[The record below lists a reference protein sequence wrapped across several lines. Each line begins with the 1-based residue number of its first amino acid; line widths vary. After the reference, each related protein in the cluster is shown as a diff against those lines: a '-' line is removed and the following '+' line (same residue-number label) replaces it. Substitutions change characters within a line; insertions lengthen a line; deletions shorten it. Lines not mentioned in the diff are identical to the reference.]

1 MLLSRKEKEKLV
13 IKLAQEGKT
22 TREIAKIAHMSLK
35 DIGEIIKKATGDD
48 DDKDSKNNKIAEK
61 EKERLS
67 QLSPCTQAFQIFR
80 EKKSLIDVVIT
91 LDLDP
96 ETVLDYHRDYL
107 RLSGM
112 SELIIIYDNFGKDL
126 PLFLHLFNRI
136 KEQGLSRDEIAY
148 MIEMQSD
155 IAEMQETVGWLN
167 KHISELEKDKEE
179 FEQEI
184 FRLERIK
191 DSGR

>member
-1 MLLSRKEKEKLV
+1 
-13 IKLAQEGKT
+13 
-22 TREIAKIAHMSLK
+22 
-35 DIGEIIKKATGDD
+35 
-48 DDKDSKNNKIAEK
+48 
-61 EKERLS
+61 
-67 QLSPCTQAFQIFR
+67 
-80 EKKSLIDVVIT
+80 
-91 LDLDP
+91 
-96 ETVLDYHRDYL
+96 
-107 RLSGM
+107 M
-112 SELIIIYDNFGKDL
+112 SELIIVHDNFGKDL

-155 IAEMQETVGWLN
+155 IAEMQETVGWLH

-179 FEQEI
+179 IEQEI